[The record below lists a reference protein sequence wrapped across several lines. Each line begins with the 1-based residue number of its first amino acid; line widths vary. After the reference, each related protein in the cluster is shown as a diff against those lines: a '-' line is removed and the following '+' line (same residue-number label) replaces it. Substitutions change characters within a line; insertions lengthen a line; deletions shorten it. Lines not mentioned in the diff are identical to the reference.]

1 LAVGLQKSLFKLDG
15 DDIMTKYEIL
25 TLAESMGFQARFL
38 PTSEVPVNAEFLKY
52 CEENRCGNYGANY
65 ACPPD
70 CGTPEEMYQK
80 MLSADL
86 ALVLQSQWDIP
97 GYGTPEVLSVRTKHT
112 HSVRSLMVKLR
123 QLGYDVFGMG
133 YGGCNL
139 CDPCK
144 RKEGNPCAF
153 PELRMNCLSAYC
165 VDAVKLA
172 DICDL
177 PFDWNPR
184 KLHLFGMIL
193 FCQTHSENAHFLT

>member
-1 LAVGLQKSLFKLDG
+1 MEEKLLELAREEGFRAALLDPH
-15 DDIMTKYEIL
+15 EI
-25 TLAESMGFQARFL
+25 
-38 PTSEVPVNAEFLKY
+38 PVDGKFRAF
-52 CEENRCGNYGANY
+52 CEENLCGQYGANY

-70 CGTPEEMYQK
+70 CGTPQEMHQK
-80 MLSADL
+80 LLSADL

-97 GYGTPEVLSVRTKHT
+97 GYGTPEVLAVKTKHT
-112 HSVRSLMVKLR
+112 NSVRGLMVKLR

-139 CDPCK
+139 CNPCK
-144 RKEGNPCAF
+144 RKEGKSCAF

-165 VDAVKLA
+165 VDAAKLA
-172 DICDL
+172 DLCDL